1 MPDVDDMALLREY
14 VDAGSESAFAEIVQ
28 RRVNLVYSV
37 ALRLT
42 GNSQDAQDVT
52 QAVFVILAK
61 KAPALR
67 PKTILAGWLY
77 ETTRFT
83 AMNFLTRKN
92 RRQAREQEAYMQSSL
107 NETEIIWPQLAP
119 LLESAMSQ
127 LNEKDRRV
135 VVLRYFENR
144 SAAETAALLGVN
156 EEAAQKRARRV
167 IEKLRAYFSRRGV
180 TSTAETIAGAISAH
194 SIQTA
199 PALLA
204 TTATALALA
213 KGATASISTS
223 TLIKGALKVMAWSKA
238 QTAIVVGASVLLIV
252 GTTAVTVE
260 KIKAYSTNRSSW
272 RTLNLDSG
280 IVDQSPPQ
288 VRILPT
294 KFRGQRSNLAENNA
308 ATKWAGVNMPVSVMM
323 WVAYEWPPAR
333 VVFADPAPRGRY
345 DFITSLPQGAYGALQ
360 RELKDRLGVVG
371 RRDTRGVNALVLK
384 VRIPDAAGLKPPIV
398 GSQNDFSRTGE
409 YICEDRALSND
420 SPPYLGLQR
429 FLEGRFNMPVVDETG
444 LTNHYSIDL
453 KWKELGGRDR
463 GNQSLKQALLDQL
476 GLELVPDQRPIEML
490 VVEKAK

>member
-1 MPDVDDMALLREY
+1 MPDVDDIALLREY
-14 VDAGSESAFAEIVQ
+14 VDAGSESAFATIVQ

-42 GNSQDAQDVT
+42 GNSEDAQDVT

-61 KAPALR
+61 KGAGLR
-67 PKTILAGWLY
+67 PKTILTGWLY

-83 AMNFLTRKN
+83 AMNFLTHKN

-107 NETEIIWPQLAP
+107 NETDTIWPQLAP
-119 LLESAMSQ
+119 LLESAMSR

-144 SAAETAALLGVN
+144 SIAETAALLGVN
-156 EEAAQKRARRV
+156 EGAAQKRARRV
-167 IEKLRAYFSRRGV
+167 IEKLRAYFSTRGV

-204 TTATALALA
+204 ATATAVALA

-223 TLIKGALKVMAWSKA
+223 TLITGALKVMAWSKA
-238 QTAIVVGASVLLIV
+238 QTAIIVGAGMLLIV
-252 GTTAVTVE
+252 GTTAVTVKKVE
-260 KIKAYSTNRSSW
+260 TYRTYRDSW
-272 RTLNLDSG
+272 RTRKLDSA
-280 IVDQSPPQ
+280 ILDQSLPQ

-294 KFRGQRSNLAENNA
+294 KFPGKGSSLAENNA
-308 ATKWAGVNMPVSVMM
+308 ATKWAGLNIPVSVMM

-333 VVFADPAPRGRY
+333 VVFADPEPPGRY
-345 DFITSLPQGAYGALQ
+345 DFITSLPQGSYGALQ
-360 RELKDRLGVVG
+360 RELKDRLGVIG
-371 RRDTRGVNALVLK
+371 RQETRDVNALVLK
-384 VRIPDAAGLKPPIV
+384 VKTPDAAGLKPPVV
-398 GSQNDFSRTGE
+398 GSQRDMNVSGE
-409 YICEDRALSND
+409 YICDDRALSND
-420 SPPYLGLQR
+420 NPPYLGLQR

-444 LTNHYSIDL
+444 LTNHYSINL
-453 KWKELGGRDR
+453 KYNERGNRDG

-476 GLELVPDQRPIEML
+476 GLELVPAQRPIEML
-490 VVEKAK
+490 VVENAK